1 MYLRSVLIVRK
12 THLKLVLSQGQIII
26 DMKSRVAGTNDP
38 GYPGI
43 PGVAGKNGEGG
54 CGEYVDKCSAV
65 GSGAG
70 FSTKC
75 VSKTSCSGKYKG
87 KDCEPNK
94 DGKNGTVGK
103 VSEMNEEPLLHHS
116 VSVYNVIPATS
127 VHQDFLLKYAIALM
141 NQETIDES
149 QEILTFLTKFNSA
162 TSVTANKLL
171 STMNKNGQIE
181 SDRKPTPRKSFSK
194 LEEKISRRISRGKK
208 VESALGKLG
217 KLFSFTDMVYEIF
230 DTMLEVT
237 EDELQETRNDL
248 FDAQNNVAESYQSL
262 EKMETRLL
270 YINKLINDDIELLV
284 NYINLQ
290 IHSLE
295 MAAAR
300 QKRCAI
306 VGSVLAFVP
315 VVGGG
320 IRGSASKAIEAAF
333 YAEIENKLGE
343 LECEQLT
350 IFDFLEQFTYKF
362 SLLGEDVSKLR
373 TPEDFKNFEPNALKE
388 FFSGDLR
395 DIIQG
400 EDFYIDTTCLLGLV
414 EVKNKPPDFG
424 LSLPSL
430 SDFIPGFEFAESI
443 TALTEA
449 GVAITKCAVADD
461 PGTCYLKECK
471 TIIHG
476 INVLF
481 DSGLSCQLL
490 NFEQLQE
497 WVETV
502 ENWLKKLSEKYE
514 DMRQWFEDTFGILG
528 LIADFVTVIMD
539 FVNQLLEIMRLDI
552 FDGHRFDNMLEVFQ
566 GKFYLY

>member
-1 MYLRSVLIVRK
+1 
-12 THLKLVLSQGQIII
+12 
-26 DMKSRVAGTNDP
+26 MKSIVADQSSP
-38 GYPGI
+38 GVPGKPGI
-43 PGVAGKNGEGG
+43 AGGQGRGG
-54 CGEYVDKCSAV
+54 CGEYVDNCSAV
-65 GSGAG
+65 GNGAG
-70 FSTKC
+70 AKTQC
-75 VSKTSCSGKYKG
+75 ISKSSCAARYRG
-87 KDCEPNK
+87 KDCELNEN
-94 DGKNGTVGK
+94 GRNGTIGQI
-103 VSEMNEEPLLHHS
+103 SEMSTVPSLQQN
-116 VSVYNVIPATS
+116 VSTQFLIPATS

-149 QEILTFLTKFNSA
+149 QEILTFLTKFKTA
-162 TSVTANKLL
+162 TGATAKKLL
-171 STMNKNGQIE
+171 KTMNKNGQID
-181 SDRKPTPRKSFSK
+181 SDRKPTPRESFEK
-194 LEEKISRRISRGKK
+194 LGNKISKRIHRGQR
-208 VESALGKLG
+208 VETVLAKLG
-217 KLFSFTDMVYEIF
+217 KLFNFTDMVYEIF
-230 DTMLEVT
+230 DTMLEVV

-248 FDAQNNVAESYQSL
+248 HDSQNSVAESYQSL
-262 EKMETRLL
+262 QKMETQLL
-270 YINKLINDDIELLV
+270 YTNRMINDDIELLV
-284 NYINLQ
+284 HLINLQ

-320 IRGSASKAIEAAF
+320 LRGSASKAIEAAF
-333 YAEIENKLGE
+333 YSEIESKLGD

-395 DIIQG
+395 EIIRG
-400 EDFYIDTTCLLGLV
+400 DDFYIDTSCLLGLV

-430 SDFIPGFEFAESI
+430 SSLIPGFEFAESI

-449 GVAITKCAVADD
+449 GVAIGKCAVADD

-490 NFEQLQE
+490 NFEQLEE
-497 WVETV
+497 WVNTIET
-502 ENWLKKLSEKYE
+502 WFKKLSDKYE

-528 LIADFVTVIMD
+528 LIADFVTIIMD

-552 FDGHRFDNMLEVFQ
+552 FDGHRFDNMLDVFQ
-566 GKFYLY
+566 GQ